1 MASLK
6 FSSNIEHI
14 CLQVWN
20 LSTSWL
26 EGYFNIWTLTD
37 TIPFAM
43 LALLFCVQPYHHL
56 TIAPNGFCPAIS
68 SLLTSILFSSHIYF
82 TPLYFFLLYST
93 PCFSILLVLESSML
107 FPQETPFPTDK
118 MKYHKALSLPHAHA
132 PARDASGT
140 YPHTHG
146 HGVRPEVPPINHH
159 YRAFS

>member
-6 FSSNIEHI
+6 FSSSIEHV
-14 CLQVWN
+14 CLQEWN

-26 EGYFNIWTLTD
+26 EGGFNTWTLTD
-37 TIPFAM
+37 TILFAR
-43 LALLFCVQPYHHL
+43 LSLLCVYHHPRTKWIL
-56 TIAPNGFCPAIS
+56 IS
-68 SLLTSILFSSHIYF
+68 SLLTSILFSSHISF
-82 TPLYFFLLYST
+82 TPLYFFLLLSNSRL
-93 PCFSILLVLESSML
+93 SILLVLESSPL
-107 FPQETPFPTDK
+107 FPQETPFPTGT

-140 YPHTHG
+140 YPRTHG